1 MLVKLTI
8 ITINKKRTGEGLPR
22 NSICLLLRMQRR
34 RRHRRS
40 DDDVDADSDVSVFIS
55 QLRGATKRSL
65 SLLK

>member
-1 MLVKLTI
+1 MFVKLTI

-34 RRHRRS
+34 RRRS
-40 DDDVDADSDVSVFIS
+40 DGDADSDVSVFIS

>member
-1 MLVKLTI
+1 MFVKLTI

-34 RRHRRS
+34 HRRS
-40 DDDVDADSDVSVFIS
+40 DGDVDVDSDVSVFIS